1 MPHLHHGY
9 NFTAVPHVLKSS
21 ISDERRIRSNVSQYL
36 LLSFSLLLNI
46 VQESAKSIK
55 KKEVHRSVMMT
66 RVHTMMTART
76 ATSST
81 QTASSSAEN

>member
-55 KKEVHRSVMMT
+55 KRSPQICDDD
-66 RVHTMMTART
+66 
-76 ATSST
+76 TSTHDDDS
-81 QTASSSAEN
+81 QNRYILNADGVVIS